1 MSHKRKTDVLN
12 RKWAQYQSQR
22 MIERS
27 RAVIYIDEDKNPI
40 KTVRNLNF
48 SVGTIAVIGPAI
60 LLEGGY
66 VEQVIHMEIGTERS
80 YPYRR
85 SEGYNGKKI
94 ITSERKRYVASPNP
108 AELTRFLPALEKIML
123 ELAWEGIEGR
133 KYDVWEIDKKVV
145 VPQSVRF
152 SVNWTD
158 ESMVAVLLQSELI
171 RKKKGLAEDM
181 RCAAEWVD
189 KRLST
194 CNMEFSTDKEIM
206 FEIDRN
212 WSGLHKIDGWYDRR
226 TRTLLPHWY
235 ALILMELSQKKSL
248 TMFKRLLF
256 LWGVDEKMVLA
267 WGSFLKKENVP
278 IFSEKTWI
286 SSVPMS
292 KKQGFL
298 KRSIEF
304 DGFWLPKEH
313 VLCDVT
319 PVEFCRTNNDDS
331 YEQDNYHEE
340 DGEDDDIPF

>member
-1 MSHKRKTDVLN
+1 MLHKRKVDVLN
-12 RKWAQYQSQR
+12 RKWAQYQAQR
-22 MIERS
+22 MTERS
-27 RAVIYIDEDKNPI
+27 RAVVYIDEDKNPI

-66 VEQVIHMEIGTERS
+66 VEQAIHMEIGTERS

-85 SEGYNGKKI
+85 SQGYNDDKI
-94 ITSERKRYVASPNP
+94 ITRERKRYVASPSP

-133 KYDVWEIDKKVV
+133 KYDVWEIGKCVL
-145 VPQSVRF
+145 PQSVRF
-152 SVNWTD
+152 SVNWAD

-171 RKKKGLAEDM
+171 RKKRGLAEDM
-181 RCAAEWVD
+181 RRAAKWVD
-189 KRLST
+189 RRLIT

-206 FEIDRN
+206 LEIDRN
-212 WSGLHKIDGWYDRR
+212 WSGLHKIDGWYEER
-226 TRTLLPHWY
+226 TRTFLPHWY
-235 ALILMELSQKKSL
+235 ALILMELSSKKSL
-248 TMFKRLLF
+248 TMYKRLLS
-256 LWGVDEKMVLA
+256 LWGVDEKIILA
-267 WGSFLKKENVP
+267 WGSFLEKENIP

-292 KKQGFL
+292 KKQGFP

-319 PVEFCRTNNDDS
+319 PVEFCRTNNNDY
-331 YEQDNYHEE
+331 YEQDDNQE
-340 DGEDDDIPF
+340 EDDDIPF